1 MCKTMFFIDTKL
13 DVFDRLFD
21 YLSYLPKLVQSILIS
36 IEEVMTHLP
45 LGFIVL
51 SLRPNFSFD

>member
-1 MCKTMFFIDTKL
+1 MFLIDTKL
-13 DVFDRLFD
+13 DVFGRLFD

-45 LGFIVL
+45 LGCIVL
-51 SLRPNFSFD
+51 SLRLNFSFD